1 MPEYAGWCDNNKPGF
16 RSYEVCTR
24 GICEL
29 ANYSAYGAG
38 GGRNLSNA
46 STLRE
51 LGLYCQDDDA
61 AVAGA
66 FAVLS
71 PARNCSSAVP
81 YLASLGIGCRVDI
94 SSAITGLSADGT
106 LASACPNACG
116 VCPVR
121 HSDTAWA
128 NGSYAALWARA
139 HEEGG

>member
-61 AVAGA
+61 AVARP
-66 FAVLS
+66 S
-71 PARNCSSAVP
+71 PVVP
-81 YLASLGIGCRVDI
+81 V
-94 SSAITGLSADGT
+94 GT
-106 LASACPNACG
+106 LLYG
-116 VCPVR
+116 EK
-121 HSDTAWA
+121 
-128 NGSYAALWARA
+128 GY
-139 HEEGG
+139 